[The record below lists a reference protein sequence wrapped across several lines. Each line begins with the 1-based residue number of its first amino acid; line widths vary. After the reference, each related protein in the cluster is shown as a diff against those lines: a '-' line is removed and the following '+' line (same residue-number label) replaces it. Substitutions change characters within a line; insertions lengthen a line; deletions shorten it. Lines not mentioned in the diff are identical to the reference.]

1 MYIYTTTEKN
11 NSHKCQGLNSL
22 HWGWSSSSKS
32 YHPTTKNHPKAANVH
47 PFFFGW
53 NGISKQRHIYTTQ
66 VVYAFNVRPESNHEW
81 FLTPQLGTF
90 ARNIFLK
97 RDWPHFVEY
106 GSCCFGIPIQW
117 SMLHVAL
124 GDPPSIKS
132 SSHHELAMFQPFQ
145 PHFCCLIAASVHGQ
159 GQDQICLEF
168 GCGSLCRIWL
178 LFVIWSNM
186 IQQTSYSGS
195 FLKSSFT
202 SFWHILVTSTID
214 SPESPQSARHHQH
227 ELHLHLPSHNPI
239 LSSSHNPP

>member
-1 MYIYTTTEKN
+1 MYIYTTTEEN

-47 PFFFGW
+47 QFFFGW
-53 NGISKQRHIYTTQ
+53 NGIWKQ
-66 VVYAFNVRPESNHEW
+66 VYAFNVRPDSNHEW

-90 ARNIFLK
+90 ARNMFLK

-106 GSCCFGIPIQW
+106 VCCCLGIPIQW
-117 SMLHVAL
+117 STLHV
-124 GDPPSIKS
+124 GDPIHKVIKPSWACHVS
-132 SSHHELAMFQPFQ
+132 TFSASFLPWNNPGTVSSHR
-145 PHFCCLIAASVHGQ
+145 CLIVHGQ
-159 GQDQICLEF
+159 GQEKRYLEF
-168 GCGSLCRIWL
+168 GCGSLCRSWL

-186 IQQTSYSGS
+186 IQQTSYPGT

-214 SPESPQSARHHQH
+214 SPESPQSARHHQKQ
-227 ELHLHLPSHNPI
+227 LHLHLPSHNPI